1 MWSRREVLA
10 ALGASGA
17 TVALGGWLGACAGA
31 EQARRKEDR
40 ALALEDVLP
49 QVLEIV
55 DARLAG
61 AYVWSRQSQRLRASK
76 DSEEQRCDLEVSED
90 VVFGGEG
97 HSLAIR
103 NVSPQALLT
112 RAQRFVA
119 TLPRAATPR
128 RTHISALQIP
138 APKSPGVKGKNDW
151 SDKRYRI
158 FPESV
163 SELYTKSQREADSR
177 IIYRS
182 SYLLEDEVDSRY
194 LSRDHNQRHHEERKR
209 VGVLFAVWTG
219 DDVISSIAE
228 RATSGDIDFAG
239 PSQKEL
245 SRSAENALAHVHA
258 RSAPSGLQDV
268 ILSSECAA
276 LVAMRAI
283 AMPGLRLGPRA
294 APSGPL
300 RVHNDPALPHGYG
313 NYLHDA
319 RGDTPMALDF
329 FGAQT
334 LEQMQHGNMRRDRQL
349 GLRALPAN
357 VVVKPGQASE
367 QDLIA
372 DVTEGVYLD
381 APLHA
386 SVDPLGQSLALLCG
400 RGREIR
406 NGRFTGRLFSRL
418 LASAECEPFFAET
431 RALGKTQ
438 QALAFEESGVA
449 MSAHSPAWLSRARV
463 EAG

>member
-1 MWSRREVLA
+1 MS
-10 ALGASGA
+10 
-17 TVALGGWLGACAGA
+17 
-31 EQARRKEDR
+31 
-40 ALALEDVLP
+40 

-61 AYVWSRQSQRLRASK
+61 AYLWSRQSQRLRASK
-76 DSEEQRCDLEVSED
+76 DSEEQHCDLEVSED

-103 NVSPQALLT
+103 NASPEDLLAS
-112 RAQRFVA
+112 AQRFVA
-119 TLPRAATPR
+119 SLPRAAKPSR
-128 RTHISALQIP
+128 RGTADFQLPASEALG
-138 APKSPGVKGKNDW
+138 AKGKNNW
-151 SDKRYRI
+151 SDKQYSD
-158 FPESV
+158 FPEALSA
-163 SELYTKSQREADSR
+163 LYTKSQREADSR

-182 SYLLEDEVDSRY
+182 SYLLEDKVDTRY
-194 LSRDHNQRHHEERKR
+194 LSRDHSQRHHEERKR
-209 VGVLFAVWTG
+209 IGVLFAVWTG

-228 RATSGDIDFAG
+228 EATSGDIDIPG
-239 PSQKEL
+239 PSAEEL
-245 SRSAENALAHVHA
+245 RRSAEDALAHVHA

-268 ILSSECAA
+268 ILSPACAA

-300 RVHNDPALPHGYG
+300 RVRNDPALQKGYG
-313 NYLHDA
+313 NYVRDA
-319 RGDTPMALDF
+319 RGDSPKVLDF

-334 LEQMQHGNMRRDRQL
+334 VEQMQQGNMRRDREL

-357 VVVKPGQASE
+357 VVVDPGQASE
-367 QDLIA
+367 QELIA
-372 DVTEGVYLD
+372 DVREGVYLD

-400 RGREIR
+400 HGREIR
-406 NGRFTGRLFSRL
+406 NGSFTGRLFSRL

-438 QALAFEESGVA
+438 RALAFEESGVA